1 MKGLLIKDIKLM
13 ANMKNSLLLILLIAV
28 GMSAYL
34 SDASFLIVYLGLIGT
49 ILTASTISYDEYD
62 NGYTFM
68 FALPITREAYVVEKY
83 GFGLIMSGSGWLLG
97 MILAVVSGMLKGE
110 MAPVDTVMAA
120 LMMLPVVLILL
131 SAMIP
136 FHMKFGGEKGR
147 IALIGVAGGMFII
160 FFIALKIMKTMN
172 LDLDA
177 MWESLS
183 VLSIGTVLTGA
194 IAFGIVILVLSCR
207 ISISIMKG
215 KEF

>member
-34 SDASFLIVYLGLIGT
+34 SDASFLIVYLGLLGT
-49 ILTASTISYDEYD
+49 AFTASTISYDEYD

-97 MILAVVSGMLKGE
+97 MILAVASGILKGT
-110 MAPVDTVMAA
+110 MVPADTVMEA
-120 LMMLPVVLILL
+120 LLMLPIALILL

-147 IALIGVAGGMFII
+147 IALIGAAGGMFII
-160 FFIALKIMKTMN
+160 FFVALKFIEAMN

-177 MWESLS
+177 MWENLS
-183 VLSIGTVLTGA
+183 VLSTGAVLTGA

>member
-49 ILTASTISYDEYD
+49 TLTASTISYDEYD

-83 GFGLIMSGSGWLLG
+83 CFGLIMSGSGWLLG

-110 MAPVDTVMAA
+110 MAPVDTIMAA

-194 IAFGIVILVLSCR
+194 IAVGIVILVLSCR

>member
-28 GMSAYL
+28 GLSASL
-34 SDASFLIVYLGLIGT
+34 SDASFLIVYMGVLGT
-49 ILTASTISYDEYD
+49 TFTASTISYDEYD

-83 GFGLIMSGSGWLLG
+83 GFGLIMSGCGWLLG

-110 MAPVDTVMAA
+110 MAPMDTVMEA
-120 LMMLPVVLILL
+120 LVMLPIVLILL

-160 FFIALKIMKTMN
+160 FFIAMKIMEAMN
-172 LDLDA
+172 LDPDA
-177 MWESLS
+177 MWKSLP
-183 VLSIGTVLTGA
+183 VLSTGAVLTGA
-194 IAFGIVILVLSCR
+194 IAFVIVILVLSCR
-207 ISISIMKG
+207 ISISIMNG

>member
-13 ANMKNSLLLILLIAV
+13 ANMKNSLLLILVIAV

-34 SDASFLIVYLGLIGT
+34 SDASFLIMYLGLIGT
-49 ILTASTISYDEYD
+49 SFTASTISYDEYD
-62 NGYTFM
+62 NGFTFM

-83 GFGLIMSGSGWLLG
+83 GFGLIMSGIGWLLG

-110 MAPVDTVMAA
+110 MAPVDTVMEA
-120 LMMLPVVLILL
+120 LLMLPVILILL

-160 FFIALKIMKTMN
+160 FFMALKIVEAIN

-177 MWESLS
+177 MWENLS
-183 VLSIGTVLTGA
+183 VLSTGAVLMGA
-194 IAFGIVILVLSCR
+194 IAIGIVILVFSCR
-207 ISISIMKG
+207 ISISIMKR